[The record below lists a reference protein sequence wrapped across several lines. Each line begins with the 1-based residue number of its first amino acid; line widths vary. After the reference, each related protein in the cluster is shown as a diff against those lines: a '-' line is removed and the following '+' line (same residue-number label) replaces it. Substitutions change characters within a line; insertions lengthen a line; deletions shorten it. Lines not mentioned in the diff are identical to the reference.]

1 MVPSERSAQDVSP
14 ERATPA
20 CEVGGDIGALAAK
33 GKPSAGAAF
42 GQSLSSAMTG
52 IEPFRA
58 ITISRLAHAMKA
70 EGRSVIHMEFG
81 QPSTGAP
88 PAAIERAQAVLDSE
102 AMGYWE
108 SAPLRQRIA
117 RLYDERHGLDIDP
130 DRILLT
136 CGASPALVLAL
147 TSRFK
152 PGDRIALARPGYV
165 AYRNTLKALHMVPV
179 EIDCGP
185 EVRFQLTADAIAAL
199 DPAPDG
205 LIIASPANP
214 TGTIIEVPE
223 LSRIADVCRS
233 RNLHVISD
241 EIYHGLSYGEPCR
254 SMLEFDPNAQVINS
268 FSKYWSMAGW
278 RLGWLLV
285 PPDHVATARAHI
297 GNLFLTPPSLAQH
310 AGLIAMD
317 QRDVLESHVATYRAN
332 RALLLDALPSL
343 GLASI
348 APPDGAFYIWAD
360 IAHLTDDS
368 LAFCER
374 LLRDTGVATAPGV
387 DFDPVHG
394 RTHMRFSFAASTPE
408 VQEAIRRMQPW
419 FAAC

>member
-1 MVPSERSAQDVSP
+1 
-14 ERATPA
+14 
-20 CEVGGDIGALAAK
+20 
-33 GKPSAGAAF
+33 
-42 GQSLSSAMTG
+42 MTM
-52 IEPFRA
+52 IEPFRT
-58 ITISRLAHAMKA
+58 IGISRLAHALKA

-88 PAAIERAQAVLDSE
+88 PAAIARAHGILDTE
-102 AMGYWE
+102 ALGYWE
-108 SAPLRQRIA
+108 STPLRQRIA

-147 TSRFK
+147 SATFR

-185 EVRFQLTADAIAAL
+185 EVRFQLTAGAIAAL
-199 DPAPDG
+199 DPAPAG
-205 LIIASPANP
+205 LIVASPANP
-214 TGTIIEVPE
+214 TGTIIDDAEMAA
-223 LSRIADVCRS
+223 IAAVCRQ
-233 RNLHVISD
+233 RDIRIVSD
-241 EIYHGLSYGEPCR
+241 EIYHGLSYQAPCR
-254 SMLEFDPNAQVINS
+254 SMLEFAPDAQVINS

-285 PPDHVATARAHI
+285 PPERIETAKAYI

-317 QRDVLESHVATYRAN
+317 EHEVLEGHIDTYRRN

-368 LAFCER
+368 VAFCHD

-387 DFDPVHG
+387 DFDPVRG
-394 RTHMRFSFAASTPE
+394 QTHMRFSFAVSTPE
-408 VQEAIRRMQPW
+408 VEEAIRRMQPW
-419 FAAC
+419 FAAR